1 MGNDM
6 YQDELEQFLQD
17 EVKDHR
23 MYPSDKIWRNINA
36 EVNGHQRWPALSFIS
51 LFIITA
57 LTISTLLNINPSQ
70 KLLRASSLKQLDP
83 NKLPQKD
90 LTNRLNDFNATAPS
104 DLTANTIANLKR
116 KSPPLEPEKNGR
128 EKTPVIAMNVINRA
142 EPILVLK
149 SLDKQPTKSAFLDEL
164 TIVIPLTSISSRN
177 LSSKKLNFL
186 AEMNEQPI
194 MSVGSIKENNTEH
207 QLNELQA
214 NRLES
219 SSEVSAISVGKAE
232 KELATTDVF
241 LKDFAYVSPTRIEK
255 GKNSKFG
262 FGFFITPSTSYR
274 KLTDDKAKD
283 ILGAAPVSAPVGLNY
298 TTNIN
303 SIVRHKPAVGI
314 ELGFAVLYNMTN
326 RLKFKT
332 GIQFNTRQYYIET
345 FQASTDIT
353 TISLVNNRGV
363 ENISVFSPYNNN
375 NGYKS
380 TQLDNKMYQVSIP
393 IGFQYDLIQGRKLGI
408 TAEAS
413 IQPTFTLNKSLYLLS
428 TDYKHYADG
437 NSLMRKWNIN
447 SAVGINITYKT
458 GAYQW
463 YLGPQARFQHLPT
476 YSNKYPITEYLMDY
490 GIRLGF
496 IKQLK

>member
-51 LFIITA
+51 LFIISA
-57 LTISTLLNINPSQ
+57 LTVSTLLNINPSQ
-70 KLLRASSLKQLDP
+70 KLLKANSLRQADP
-83 NKLPQKD
+83 KKLPLQD
-90 LTNRLNDFNATAPS
+90 LKHSPNNFNATAPS

-116 KSPPLEPEKNGR
+116 KGNPLEPDFTGLE
-128 EKTPVIAMNVINRA
+128 ETPVIALDFSKRA
-142 EPILVLK
+142 EPITVLK
-149 SLDKQPTKSAFLDEL
+149 TQSAHSNKQALVQETA
-164 TIVIPLTSISSRN
+164 IVIPMGSLASKELSIE
-177 LSSKKLNFL
+177 KLNFL
-186 AEMNEQPI
+186 AEMNDQATMSAGNTTTESHDQEVVLQTEQTVEPAATKA
-194 MSVGSIKENNTEH
+194 VKDQRPTD
-207 QLNELQA
+207 QFLQ
-214 NRLES
+214 
-219 SSEVSAISVGKAE
+219 
-232 KELATTDVF
+232 
-241 LKDFAYVSPTRIEK
+241 DFAYVPPTRIEK

-274 KLTDDKAKD
+274 RLTDDKAKD
-283 ILGAAPVSAPVGLNY
+283 LLGAAPASAPVGLNY
-298 TTNIN
+298 TTDVN
-303 SIVRHKPAVGI
+303 SIVRHKPAVGL
-314 ELGFAVLYNMTN
+314 ELGFAVLYNMSN

-363 ENISVFSPYNNN
+363 ENMSVFSPYNNN

-393 IGFQYDLIQGRKLGI
+393 IGFQYDVIQGRKLGI

-428 TDYKHYADG
+428 TDYKHYANG

-447 SAVGINITYKT
+447 SAVGINLTYKT

>member
-1 MGNDM
+1 MN
-6 YQDELEQFLQD
+6 QDELEQFLQD

-36 EVNGHQRWPALSFIS
+36 EVNGHQRWPALGFIS
-51 LFIITA
+51 LFIISA

-70 KLLRASSLKQLDP
+70 KFLRALSLKQLDP
-83 NKLPQKD
+83 KKLPQQD
-90 LTNRLNDFNATAPS
+90 LTNSLNDFNATAPS
-104 DLTANTIANLKR
+104 DLTAKTIANLKR
-116 KSPPLEPEKNGR
+116 KSPPLDPK
-128 EKTPVIAMNVINRA
+128 KTDTKESPVIAMDFTKRS
-142 EPILVLK
+142 EPEPVFK
-149 SLDKQPTKSAFLDEL
+149 SLDTQPSKPDLLDNLAIIVPLNSIFSREL
-164 TIVIPLTSISSRN
+164 SPE
-177 LSSKKLNFL
+177 KLNFL
-186 AEMNEQPI
+186 TEMKELAT
-194 MSVGSIKENNTEH
+194 MSIGSIKENNADNQINH
-207 QLNELQA
+207 HQA
-214 NRLES
+214 NIAES
-219 SSEVSAISVGKAE
+219 SSGASVSIAAKAE
-232 KELATTDVF
+232 NETAANDV
-241 LKDFAYVSPTRIEK
+241 LNHFAYNSPTRLEK
-255 GKNSKFG
+255 EKNSKFG

-274 KLTDDKAKD
+274 TLTDGKAKD
-283 ILGAAPVSAPVGLNY
+283 ILGAAPASAPVGLNY
-298 TTNIN
+298 TTDIN
-303 SIVRHKPAVGI
+303 SIVRHKPAVGL

-353 TISLVNNRGV
+353 TISLVNNRGI

-393 IGFQYDLIQGRKLGI
+393 IGFQFDLIQSRKLGI

-447 SAVGINITYKT
+447 SAVGINITYKI
-458 GAYQW
+458 GAYEW

>member
-1 MGNDM
+1 M

-36 EVNGHQRWPALSFIS
+36 EVNGHQRWPALGIIS
-51 LFIITA
+51 IFIISA
-57 LTISTLLNINPSQ
+57 LTVSTLLNINPSQ
-70 KLLRASSLKQLDP
+70 KLLKAYSLRQKDP
-83 NKLPQKD
+83 NKLPLQD
-90 LTNRLNDFNATAPS
+90 LKHSPNDFNATAPS
-104 DLTANTIANLKR
+104 DLTANTIASLKR
-116 KSPPLEPEKNGR
+116 KDNLLEPESISLD
-128 EKTPVIAMNVINRA
+128 ETPVVALEFSKRA
-142 EPILVLK
+142 EPITVLK
-149 SLDKQPTKSAFLDEL
+149 TNGKTTTKSALFHETAIVVPMGTVASREL
-164 TIVIPLTSISSRN
+164 SPE
-177 LSSKKLNFL
+177 KLNFL
-186 AEMNEQPI
+186 TEMNEQAT
-194 MSVGSIKENNTEH
+194 MSAGYTKSESQDQETADQKDKSVESVQPAVVKEQHPTD
-207 QLNELQA
+207 QFLQ
-214 NRLES
+214 
-219 SSEVSAISVGKAE
+219 
-232 KELATTDVF
+232 
-241 LKDFAYVSPTRIEK
+241 DFAYVPPTKLER

-283 ILGAAPVSAPVGLNY
+283 LLGAAPASAPVGLNY
-298 TTNIN
+298 TTDIN
-303 SIVRHKPAVGI
+303 SIVRHKPAVGL
-314 ELGFAVLYNMTN
+314 ELGFAVLYNMSN

-353 TISLVNNRGV
+353 VISLVNNRGV

-437 NSLMRKWNIN
+437 NNLMRKWNIN
-447 SAVGINITYKT
+447 SAVGINLTYKT

>member
-1 MGNDM
+1 M

-51 LFIITA
+51 LFIISA
-57 LTISTLLNINPSQ
+57 LTVSTLLNINPSQ
-70 KLLRASSLKQLDP
+70 KLLKANSLRQADP
-83 NKLPQKD
+83 KKLPLQD
-90 LTNRLNDFNATAPS
+90 LKHSLNDFNATAPS
-104 DLTANTIANLKR
+104 DLTAHTIASLKR
-116 KSPPLEPEKNGR
+116 KDNPLEPELNGL
-128 EKTPVIAMNVINRA
+128 EETPVIALDLSKRA
-142 EPILVLK
+142 EPITVLK
-149 SLDKQPTKSAFLDEL
+149 TRDKQTTKPALIHETAIVVPMG
-164 TIVIPLTSISSRN
+164 TIASRD
-177 LSSKKLNFL
+177 LSPEKLNFL
-186 AEMNEQPI
+186 AEMNEQAI
-194 MSVGSIKENNTEH
+194 MSAGNTKTISQDEHATDQTDKTVESVSTTLAKE
-207 QLNELQA
+207 QLPTDQFLQ
-214 NRLES
+214 
-219 SSEVSAISVGKAE
+219 
-232 KELATTDVF
+232 
-241 LKDFAYVSPTRIEK
+241 DFAFVPPTRIEK

-283 ILGAAPVSAPVGLNY
+283 LLGAAPASAPVGLNY
-298 TTNIN
+298 TTDVN
-303 SIVRHKPAVGI
+303 SIVRHKPAVGL
-314 ELGFAVLYNMTN
+314 ELGFAVLYNMSN

-393 IGFQYDLIQGRKLGI
+393 IGFQYDVIQGRKLGI

-437 NSLMRKWNIN
+437 NNLMRKWNIN
-447 SAVGINITYKT
+447 SAVGINLTYKT

>member
-1 MGNDM
+1 M

-36 EVNGHQRWPALSFIS
+36 EVNGHQRWPALGFIS
-51 LFIITA
+51 IFIISA
-57 LTISTLLNINPSQ
+57 LTVSTLLNINPSQ
-70 KLLRASSLKQLDP
+70 KLLKANSLRQADPKQEPL
-83 NKLPQKD
+83 QD
-90 LTNRLNDFNATAPS
+90 LKHSPNDFNATAPS

-116 KSPPLEPEKNGR
+116 KGNPLEPDLNGL
-128 EKTPVIAMNVINRA
+128 EETPVIALDLSKRV
-142 EPILVLK
+142 EPITVLK
-149 SLDKQPTKSAFLDEL
+149 TRDKQATKPSLIHETAIVVPMGTIASREL
-164 TIVIPLTSISSRN
+164 SPEKI
-177 LSSKKLNFL
+177 NFL
-186 AEMNEQPI
+186 AEMNEQAT
-194 MSVGSIKENNTEH
+194 MSAGNTKTNSQEEQAVEQADKTLEPVSTTAVKEQHPTD
-207 QLNELQA
+207 QFLQ
-214 NRLES
+214 
-219 SSEVSAISVGKAE
+219 
-232 KELATTDVF
+232 
-241 LKDFAYVSPTRIEK
+241 DFAYIPPTRIEK

-283 ILGAAPVSAPVGLNY
+283 LLGAAPTSAPVGINY
-298 TTNIN
+298 TTDVN
-303 SIVRHKPAVGI
+303 SIVRHKPAVGL
-314 ELGFAVLYNMTN
+314 ELGFAVLYNMSN

-332 GIQFNTRQYYIET
+332 GIQFNTRQYHIET

-437 NSLMRKWNIN
+437 NNLMRKWNIN
-447 SAVGINITYKT
+447 SAVGINLTYKT

>member
-51 LFIITA
+51 LFIISA
-57 LTISTLLNINPSQ
+57 LTVSTLLNINPSQ
-70 KLLRASSLKQLDP
+70 KLLKANSLRQTG
-83 NKLPQKD
+83 PQKQPLQD
-90 LTNRLNDFNATAPS
+90 LKHTLNDFNSTAPS

-116 KSPPLEPEKNGR
+116 KSNPLEPELS
-128 EKTPVIAMNVINRA
+128 EIEETPVVAMNFSNRV
-142 EPILVLK
+142 EPISVMK
-149 SLDKQPTKSAFLDEL
+149 NRLDKHPSKPAFLQEPAIVVPMGSLASREL
-164 TIVIPLTSISSRN
+164 SPEKI
-177 LSSKKLNFL
+177 NFL
-186 AEMNEQPI
+186 TEMNEQAT
-194 MSVGSIKENNTEH
+194 MSAGNTKPTVEEH
-207 QLNELQA
+207 QTNDQA
-214 NRLES
+214 SKITEPAS
-219 SSEVSAISVGKAE
+219 SNAV
-232 KELATTDVF
+232 KEQAATDVF
-241 LKDFAYVSPTRIEK
+241 LQDFAYVPPTRIEQR
-255 GKNSKFG
+255 KNSKFG

-274 KLTDDKAKD
+274 RLTDDKAKD
-283 ILGAAPVSAPVGLNY
+283 LLGEAPASAPVGLNY
-298 TTNIN
+298 TTDIN
-303 SIVRHKPAVGI
+303 SIVRHKPAVGL
-314 ELGFAVLYNMTN
+314 ELGFAVLYNMSK

-332 GIQFNTRQYYIET
+332 GIQFNTRQYHIET

-363 ENISVFSPYNNN
+363 ENISMFSPYNNN

-393 IGFQYDLIQGRKLGI
+393 IGFQYDVIQGRKLGI

-437 NSLMRKWNIN
+437 NNLMRKWNIN
-447 SAVGINITYKT
+447 SAVGINLTYKT

>member
-1 MGNDM
+1 M

-36 EVNGHQRWPALSFIS
+36 EVNGHQRWPALGFIS
-51 LFIITA
+51 IFIISA
-57 LTISTLLNINPSQ
+57 LTVSTLLNINPSQ
-70 KLLRASSLKQLDP
+70 KLLRANSLRQSNPYKQPL
-83 NKLPQKD
+83 QD
-90 LTNRLNDFNATAPS
+90 LKHTLNDFNATAPS
-104 DLTANTIANLKR
+104 DLTASTIANLKR
-116 KSPPLEPEKNGR
+116 KSNPLEPELNGL
-128 EKTPVIAMNVINRA
+128 EETPVVAMNFSNRA
-142 EPILVLK
+142 EPISIMK
-149 SLDKQPTKSAFLDEL
+149 NNQNQHPSKPAFLDEMA
-164 TIVIPLTSISSRN
+164 IVVPLN
-177 LSSKKLNFL
+177 YWAPKELSPEKLNFIT
-186 AEMNEQPI
+186 EMNEQVT
-194 MSVGSIKENNTEH
+194 MSAGNTKTIEEEPTAVVVESAAAKANTTVEDKGH
-207 QLNELQA
+207 PATDQFLQ
-214 NRLES
+214 
-219 SSEVSAISVGKAE
+219 
-232 KELATTDVF
+232 
-241 LKDFAYVSPTRIEK
+241 DFAYQPTRIEK

-283 ILGAAPVSAPVGLNY
+283 ILGAAPTSAPVGINY
-298 TTNIN
+298 TTDVN
-303 SIVRHKPAVGI
+303 SIVRHKPAVGL
-314 ELGFAVLYNMTN
+314 ELGFAVLYNMSN

-332 GIQFNTRQYYIET
+332 GLQFNTRQYYIET
-345 FQASTDIT
+345 FQSSTDIA

-363 ENISVFSPYNNN
+363 ENISVLSPYNNN

-393 IGFQYDLIQGRKLGI
+393 IGFQYDLIQGKKLGI

-437 NSLMRKWNIN
+437 NNLMRKWNIN
-447 SAVGINITYKT
+447 SAVGINLTYKT
-458 GAYQW
+458 GVYQW
-463 YLGPQARFQHLPT
+463 FLGPQARFQHLPT

>member
-1 MGNDM
+1 M

-36 EVNGHQRWPALSFIS
+36 EVNGPQRWPALGFIS
-51 LFIITA
+51 LFIISA
-57 LTISTLLNINPSQ
+57 LTVSTLLNINPSQ
-70 KLLRASSLKQLDP
+70 KLLKANSLRQIE
-83 NKLPQKD
+83 PQKQPLQD
-90 LTNRLNDFNATAPS
+90 LKHTLNDFNATAPS

-116 KSPPLEPEKNGR
+116 KSNPLEPELSSP
-128 EKTPVIAMNVINRA
+128 EETPLVAMNSSNRA
-142 EPILVLK
+142 EPISVMNN
-149 SLDKQPTKSAFLDEL
+149 KQNMHPSKPAFLDE
-164 TIVIPLTSISSRN
+164 TAIVVPMN
-177 LSSKKLNFL
+177 HWAYKELSPEKLNFIT
-186 AEMNEQPI
+186 EMNEQSTMSAGYSKPI
-194 MSVGSIKENNTEH
+194 VEENQVSNQPIETIVPPASESKE
-207 QLNELQA
+207 Q
-214 NRLES
+214 
-219 SSEVSAISVGKAE
+219 
-232 KELATTDVF
+232 LATDKF
-241 LKDFAYVSPTRIEK
+241 LEDFAYTPPTRTEK

-262 FGFFITPSTSYR
+262 FGFFVTPSTSYR
-274 KLTDDKAKD
+274 RLTDDKAKD
-283 ILGAAPVSAPVGLNY
+283 LLGAAPVSAPVGLNY
-298 TTNIN
+298 TANVN
-303 SIVRHKPAVGI
+303 NIVRHKPAVGL
-314 ELGFAVLYNMTN
+314 EFGFAVLYNMSN
-326 RLKFKT
+326 RLKFKM
-332 GIQFNTRQYYIET
+332 GIQFNTRQYHIET

-393 IGFQYDLIQGRKLGI
+393 IGFQYDVIQGRKLGI

-437 NSLMRKWNIN
+437 NNLMRKWNIN
-447 SAVGINITYKT
+447 SAIGINLTYKT

>member
-1 MGNDM
+1 M

-51 LFIITA
+51 LFIISA
-57 LTISTLLNINPSQ
+57 LTVSTLLNINPSQ
-70 KLLRASSLKQLDP
+70 KLLKANSLRQSDPKKQPL
-83 NKLPQKD
+83 QD
-90 LTNRLNDFNATAPS
+90 LKHTLNDFNSTAPS

-116 KSPPLEPEKNGR
+116 KGNPLEPELNVQD
-128 EKTPVIAMNVINRA
+128 EAPVVAMNFSNRA
-142 EPILVLK
+142 EPISVLK
-149 SLDKQPTKSAFLDEL
+149 NKLDIHPSKPAFLDEMA
-164 TIVIPLTSISSRN
+164 IVVPMNQWASKE
-177 LSSKKLNFL
+177 LSPEKLNFIT
-186 AEMNEQPI
+186 EMNEQTT
-194 MSVGSIKENNTEH
+194 MSAGNTKAIDQENQAIVETPTATGTAATEIKEQHATDKF
-207 QLNELQA
+207 LQ
-214 NRLES
+214 
-219 SSEVSAISVGKAE
+219 
-232 KELATTDVF
+232 
-241 LKDFAYVSPTRIEK
+241 DFAYVPPTRIERA
-255 GKNSKFG
+255 KNSKFG

-274 KLTDDKAKD
+274 RLEDDKAKD
-283 ILGAAPVSAPVGLNY
+283 LLGAAPTSAPVGINY
-298 TTNIN
+298 TTDVN
-303 SIVRHKPAVGI
+303 SIVRHKPAIGL
-314 ELGFAVLYNMTN
+314 ELGFAVLYNMSN

-332 GIQFNTRQYYIET
+332 GIQFNTRQYHIET

-363 ENISVFSPYNNN
+363 ENISMLSPYNNN

-437 NSLMRKWNIN
+437 NNLMRKWNIN
-447 SAVGINITYKT
+447 SAVGINLTYKT
-458 GAYQW
+458 GVYQW

>member
-51 LFIITA
+51 LFIISA
-57 LTISTLLNINPSQ
+57 LTVSTLLNINPSQ
-70 KLLRASSLKQLDP
+70 KLLKANSLRQADP
-83 NKLPQKD
+83 KKLPLQD
-90 LTNRLNDFNATAPS
+90 LKHSPNDFNATAPS

-116 KSPPLEPEKNGR
+116 KGNPLEPDLTGLE
-128 EKTPVIAMNVINRA
+128 ETPVIALDFSKRA
-142 EPILVLK
+142 EPITISKTQGSHSTKPALV
-149 SLDKQPTKSAFLDEL
+149 QETA
-164 TIVIPLTSISSRN
+164 IVIPMGSLASKE
-177 LSSKKLNFL
+177 LSLEKLNFL
-186 AEMNEQPI
+186 AEMNEQAT
-194 MSVGSIKENNTEH
+194 MSAGNATESQDQPVVLQTEQTVEPAATKAVKEQQPTD
-207 QLNELQA
+207 QFLQ
-214 NRLES
+214 
-219 SSEVSAISVGKAE
+219 
-232 KELATTDVF
+232 
-241 LKDFAYVSPTRIEK
+241 DFAYVPPTRIEK

-274 KLTDDKAKD
+274 RLTDDKAKD
-283 ILGAAPVSAPVGLNY
+283 LLGAAPASAPVGLNY
-298 TTNIN
+298 TTDVN
-303 SIVRHKPAVGI
+303 SIVRHKPAVGL
-314 ELGFAVLYNMTN
+314 ELGFAVLYNMSN

-363 ENISVFSPYNNN
+363 ENMSVFSPYNNN

-393 IGFQYDLIQGRKLGI
+393 IGFQYDVIQGRKLGI

-428 TDYKHYADG
+428 TDYKHYANG

-447 SAVGINITYKT
+447 SAVGINLTYKT